1 MEACWDTDPK
11 VRPTFDEIF
20 VELKKAFKLCQNHGN
35 GNGKNKINITVPRD
49 RPLKNGE
56 TKSNEYLTALD
67 GTVFTLP
74 SVKYTL
80 PSVK

>member
-1 MEACWDTDPK
+1 MKVCWDIDPK
-11 VRPTFDEIF
+11 KRPTFDELF
-20 VELKKAFKLCQNHGN
+20 LELKNAFKLCQNHGN
-35 GNGKNKINITVPRD
+35 GNGKNKINITIPRD
-49 RPLKNGE
+49 QPSQNKE
-56 TKSNEYLTALD
+56 TKSKEFLTALD